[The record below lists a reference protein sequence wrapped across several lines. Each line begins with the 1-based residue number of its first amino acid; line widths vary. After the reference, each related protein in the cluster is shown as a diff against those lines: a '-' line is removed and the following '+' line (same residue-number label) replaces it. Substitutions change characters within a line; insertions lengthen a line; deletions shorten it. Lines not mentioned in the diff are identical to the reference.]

1 MEFKPRPQQEWST
14 PWKWNARNAQLY
26 IIISPFPLTLT
37 SFLTIENQLMKLHV
51 CLIIPSN
58 LYYTKL
64 A

>member
-1 MEFKPRPQQEWST
+1 MEFKPRPPSRSGQL
-14 PWKWNARNAQLY
+14 WKWNARNAQLC

-37 SFLTIENQLMKLHV
+37 LFLTIENQLMKLHV